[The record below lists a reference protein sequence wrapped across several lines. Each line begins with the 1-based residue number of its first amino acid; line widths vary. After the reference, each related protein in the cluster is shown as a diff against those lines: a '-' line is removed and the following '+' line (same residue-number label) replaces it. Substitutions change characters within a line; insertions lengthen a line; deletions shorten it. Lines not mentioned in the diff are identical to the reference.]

1 MKKTYILIFA
11 LALAS
16 SACKKSDL
24 QLSNPNNPSLV
35 SLETKTGIE
44 YYSAGFY
51 RQSGSVFDK
60 STFFNS
66 IMGDE
71 QFSSV
76 GNFGNRFTQQVTG
89 ITLPAPYS
97 QTPIPNIFGTTQ
109 IVQLRSL
116 NNFAADA
123 SGSNAFQ
130 YTWQDAYLANG
141 QANILLKACD
151 NPKLDVPASEK
162 ATLQAWAYWWKGLLY
177 SQIGSLYSQGIINNA
192 ADGTTNNNYVGH
204 DAIIAEAN
212 ANFDKA
218 IALLKGINDAD
229 ADYKATMVAITP
241 SFNVTGTAI
250 TPSMWVRSC
259 YTNEARNILV
269 NTKVKDLNAAI
280 LTKVSDLASKGLV
293 KGDQAFVRGMDV
305 NSVNDLTAGTQVHPF
320 LWNNDDIN
328 PGWQYTSE
336 RLVQDFK
343 TGDQRKDNGIRLL
356 GTTVVN
362 VRARGIQ
369 FGSRYTPKAIEDGG
383 YWTTGKAHVGKHL
396 YAGSWEE
403 NSLMLA
409 EVQIRSG
416 NIETGLGYIDD
427 VRTAQGAFKPNPL
440 AGDLVPVKGKGL
452 NLTQALEELRR
463 ERRIAL
469 FLRGVAFYDARRWG
483 VTAPKSEGGGRAG
496 AIVLVPRTYTTGGS
510 GYDALPCFI
519 EYNYADYWDIPVDET
534 AYNAQ
539 TTKATAQ

>member
-1 MKKTYILIFA
+1 MKKIYILVFA

-24 QLSNPNNPSLV
+24 QLGNPNNPSLV

-51 RQSGSVFDK
+51 RQSGAVFDK
-60 STFFNS
+60 STFYNS
-66 IMGDE
+66 VMGDE

-76 GNFGNRFTQQVTG
+76 GNFGMRFTQQVTA
-89 ITLPAPYS
+89 ITLPAPYN
-97 QTPIPNIFGTTQ
+97 TKIPNIFGVDQ
-109 IVQLRSL
+109 ITQLRSL

-130 YTWQDAYLANG
+130 FTWQDAYLANG
-141 QANILLKACD
+141 QANILLMALD
-151 NPKLDVPASEK
+151 NPKLEIPASEK

-212 ANFDKA
+212 ANFEKA

-293 KGDQAFVRGMDV
+293 QGDQAFVRGMDV
-305 NSVNDLTAGTQVHPF
+305 NSVNDLTAGTQIHPF

-328 PGWQYTSE
+328 PSWQYTSE

-343 TGDQRKDNGIRLL
+343 VGDKRKDNGIRLL

-369 FGSRYTPKAIEDGG
+369 FGSRYTPNAIEDGG

-403 NSLMLA
+403 NALMLA

-427 VRTAQGAFKPNPL
+427 VRIAQGAQL
-440 AGDLVPVKGKGL
+440 AAVKGTGL
-452 NLTQALEELRR
+452 DLNGALEELRK
-463 ERRIAL
+463 ERRIGL

-483 VTAPKSEGGGRAG
+483 VTAPASQGGGRAG
-496 AIVLVPRTYTTGGS
+496 AIVLVPGSFTGGGA
-510 GYDALPCFI
+510 GYTALPCFI
-519 EYNYADYWDIPVDET
+519 EYNYADYWDVPIDET